1 MSVIA
6 KNRKATFDY
15 FIKDKLEAGLVLDG
29 WEVKAIR
36 AGKISL
42 AEGYI
47 SIIKDEVWLVGCHIS
62 PLKQAGTHVS
72 HDPLRPRKLLMRRN
86 QISKWSDAI
95 AQQGK
100 TCVPLSMY
108 WSEGKVKLEIGL
120 AEGKKLHDKRAT
132 KQSSDL
138 KREADHIT
146 KYAR

>member
-6 KNRKATFDY
+6 RNKKAGFDY
-15 FIKDKLEAGLVLDG
+15 FIKDKLEAGLVLHG

-42 AEGYI
+42 VEGYVL
-47 SIIKDEVWLVGCHIS
+47 IIKGEAWLVGCHIS

-72 HDPLRPRKLLMRRN
+72 HDPVRARKLLMRRS
-86 QISKWSDAI
+86 QIEKWSDAI
-95 AQQGK
+95 EQQGR

-120 AEGKKLHDKRAT
+120 AEGKKLYDKRAT

-138 KREADHIT
+138 KREADRVT